1 MFEALPEWIVFK
13 ITLVLAKDNFY
24 KWFARKSNNMYHLC
38 AFKYLPNHLNQSFQ
52 ETKQNYVNKIVLKLA
67 DVNTSSKCY
76 KSLLKTL
83 LNGTKLLWIS
93 LLFHGDKYIV
103 DSQEESVIFNSFFFH
118 LFSIFS
124 DFKGKQLILWITIM
138 DR

>member
-1 MFEALPEWIVFK
+1 MFETLPGWIVFK
-13 ITLVLAKDNFY
+13 ITLILAKDNFY
-24 KWFARKSNNMYHLC
+24 NWLVPKSNNMYHLC

>member
-24 KWFARKSNNMYHLC
+24 KWFVRKSNNMYHLC

-52 ETKQNYVNKIVLKLA
+52 ETKQNYLNKIVLKLA

-124 DFKGKQLILWITIM
+124 DFKGKQLTLWITIM